1 MTVRPVAGQTYT
13 FGWPVISQAD
23 TDIFKAAAT
32 IVAGDFQRSIN
43 GAAFANLDNLP
54 TVTPAAG
61 KRIEFVISAA
71 ETTAAGVGGEILI
84 IASDQAGAEWQD
96 LSVGLRVYAED
107 EPSVATIQAGLA
119 TAASIAALPAAVW
132 AAAVRTLTSF
142 GTLVADIVDAVLDE
156 LLAGHGVA
164 GSVGEALSLIG
175 SGGVTVVAP
184 VSDDGETIELV
195 AGDDYFDVDGR
206 RLEWTSSDWPDL
218 TAATIRLGISYRG
231 EVVLEVSGA
240 GVLVGGASQTVG
252 VELTAAQTATLT
264 LGTTSYHWDL
274 EANLATGHSVTL
286 ARGDMT
292 VYRDR
297 TPT

>member
-1 MTVRPVAGQTYT
+1 MTTRPVVGQTYT

-71 ETTAAGVGGEILI
+71 ETTAAGAGGEILI

-96 LSVGLRVYAED
+96 LSIGLRVYAED
-107 EPSVATIQAGLA
+107 EPSVATIV
-119 TAASIAALPAAVW
+119 AAVW

-184 VSDDGETIELV
+184 VSDDGTTIELV

-206 RLEWTSSDWPDL
+206 RLEWTSADWPDL
-218 TAATIRLGISYRG
+218 TAATVRLGISYRG